1 MFETKIFFKGSHE
14 GIGHALLSFVRDG
27 EPLGRV
33 QKPRWPL
40 GNELLA
46 IAVGRLMNI

>member
-1 MFETKIFFKGSHE
+1 MFETEISFE
-14 GIGHALLSFVRDG
+14 GGQECVGHALLSFVRDG

-40 GNELLA
+40 ENEL
-46 IAVGRLMNI
+46 